1 MPKASFIMPLLSNL
15 DSLMAAKRTD
25 WKARAKGL
33 LKAELARKGLSY
45 ADLAAK
51 LAEIGIDDN
60 ELNIKNKIGRG
71 SFTAAFLL
79 QCLAAIGVNTLHL
92 NGD

>member
-1 MPKASFIMPLLSNL
+1 MGSN
-15 DSLMAAKRTD
+15 
-25 WKARAKGL
+25 WKAKAKGV
-33 LKAELARKGLSY
+33 LKAELARHGLTY
-45 ADLAAK
+45 GDLAIK
-51 LAEIGIDDN
+51 LAEIGIDEN

-79 QCLAAIGVNTLHL
+79 QCLSAIGVRTLHL